1 MYDQE
6 FILTELRKL
15 PWATSLAAETQHA
28 LAEHIRVV
36 EVPSDSELRASELR
50 ATHLLSVSL
59 AK

>member
-36 EVPSDSELRASELR
+36 EVPSDSELRA
-50 ATHLLSVSL
+50 THLLSVSL